1 MELKYQTHTKVYVGT
16 KNKKDEITKSHKSLG
31 YDDDVPS
38 VSMESID
45 ITSVRLALFPT
56 PTHWHQELMSTRG
69 AGMNS
74 PNAC

>member
-1 MELKYQTHTKVYVGT
+1 MELKYQIHIKVYVGT
-16 KNKKDEITKSHKSLG
+16 KNEKDKITKPHKSLG

-38 VSMESID
+38 VSTESTD

-69 AGMNS
+69 AGMNN